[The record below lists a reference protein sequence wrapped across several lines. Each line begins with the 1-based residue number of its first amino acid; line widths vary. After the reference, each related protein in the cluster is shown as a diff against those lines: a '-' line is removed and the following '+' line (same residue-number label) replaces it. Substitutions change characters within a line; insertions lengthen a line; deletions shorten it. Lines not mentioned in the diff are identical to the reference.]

1 MQENNTPQKPKKN
14 ILETLTPAILVVTIG
29 LAFAVGVLWQKVQ
42 NLEGG
47 GAKTTATTTTA
58 GTQTQEQ
65 PKVSLDTV
73 KALFDKDLIKFG
85 DKKKKLLIVE
95 VADPSCPYCHIAGGL
110 NPELSAQ
117 VDARF
122 KYVSDGG
129 TYQPPVPEIKK
140 LVDQGKASYIYIYT
154 PGHGNGEMGTKA
166 MYCGYEKGKFWQ
178 VHDLLMTNKAYDFL
192 NNTIKNDKAKSQE
205 LADYLKSAMS
215 PVDMKACLDSGKYDD
230 RLASD
235 SALAKSLGLTGTPG
249 YILNDQLFKGAYGWA
264 EMKAVADSA
273 LK

>member
-1 MQENNTPQKPKKN
+1 
-14 ILETLTPAILVVTIG
+14 
-29 LAFAVGVLWQKVQ
+29 
-42 NLEGG
+42 
-47 GAKTTATTTTA
+47 
-58 GTQTQEQ
+58 
-65 PKVSLDTV
+65 
-73 KALFDKDLIKFG
+73 
-85 DKKKKLLIVE
+85 
-95 VADPSCPYCHIAGGL
+95 
-110 NPELSAQ
+110 
-117 VDARF
+117 
-122 KYVSDGG
+122 
-129 TYQPPVPEIKK
+129 
-140 LVDQGKASYIYIYT
+140 
-154 PGHGNGEMGTKA
+154 
-166 MYCGYEKGKFWQ
+166 
-178 VHDLLMTNKAYDFL
+178 MTNKAYDFL